1 MVYLI
6 FLLPASKEIEA
17 LPRIEPGA
25 TKMSAKYCSIALPC
39 ALAFASLLPVV
50 SVAQRSS
57 ALAGT
62 TITITATSK
71 KGSPPAVNQGDVQL
85 SQGKDRKQIARW
97 LKAERLSLAILIDDS
112 LDSEV
117 ATQWND
123 VKQFIASLPPA
134 TLVAVGY
141 ASNGTVRIAQ
151 DFTADHALAAK
162 ALRIPLGTPAAYSSP
177 YLSAID
183 WMKRW
188 PATGDRRSLL
198 LISSGIDNFRGRF
211 GPIYPDVD
219 TAISAA
225 EKGNINLWSIYSPD
239 SGHRDR
245 SFFLVNTAQNNLSKL
260 CVETGGESFFLGTT
274 APVSF
279 KPYLDELQMH
289 LNNQYLLTFAGDG
302 GPKGKFVRVR
312 LKTEIAGTEFIHANQ
327 AWLPPAK

>member
-1 MVYLI
+1 
-6 FLLPASKEIEA
+6 
-17 LPRIEPGA
+17 
-25 TKMSAKYCSIALPC
+25 MSAKYCSIALPF
-39 ALAFASLLPVV
+39 ALAFTSLLPAV
-50 SVAQRSS
+50 SVAQRSP
-57 ALAGT
+57 ALAGA

-71 KGSPPAVNQGDVQL
+71 KGSPPAVNQGDVLL

-97 LKAERLSLAILIDDS
+97 VKAERLSLAILIDDS

-117 ATQWND
+117 ATQWRD
-123 VKQFIASLPPA
+123 VKQFIESLPPT

-141 ASNGTVRIAQ
+141 ASNGSVRVAQ

-177 YLSAID
+177 YLSVID

-188 PATGDRRSLL
+188 PSTGDPRSLL
-198 LISSGIDNFRGRF
+198 LISSGIDYFRGSF

-219 TAISAA
+219 TAISIA
-225 EKGNINLWSIYSPD
+225 EKGNINLWSIYAPGA
-239 SGHRDR
+239 GHRSR
-245 SFFLVNTAQNNLSKL
+245 SFFLANNAQNNLSKL
-260 CVETGGESFFLGTT
+260 SEETGGEAFFLGTS

-302 GPKGKFVRVR
+302 GPKGKLVSVR
-312 LKTEIAGTEFIHANQ
+312 LKTEVAHAEFMHANQ